1 MTARIHCR
9 DYAQSAS
16 RVIESE
22 IAHQRAEVRAGRS
35 KARAVAIVRRKLG
48 SVRNSYFNT
57 CLRVG
62 ADGDPIDAW
71 DERGPDAAV
80 TALMVE
86 LGLIS
91 APPTVASRGLVG
103 RVGR

>member
-35 KARAVAIVRRKLG
+35 KARAVRRT
-48 SVRNSYFNT
+48 VITETRPI
-57 CLRVG
+57 G
-62 ADGDPIDAW
+62 ATEW
-71 DERGPDAAV
+71 TEH
-80 TALMVE
+80 
-86 LGLIS
+86 
-91 APPTVASRGLVG
+91 SRKTEVLP
-103 RVGR
+103 